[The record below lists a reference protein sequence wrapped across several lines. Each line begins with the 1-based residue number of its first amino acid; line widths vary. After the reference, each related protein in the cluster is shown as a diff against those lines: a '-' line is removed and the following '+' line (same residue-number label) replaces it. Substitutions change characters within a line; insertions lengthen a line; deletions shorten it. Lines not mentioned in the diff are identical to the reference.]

1 MVNSV
6 LTLSPEPLVKCYGH
20 PAIVL
25 EAVAA
30 VPKMAAVLFV
40 HLTAPR
46 WMHGGEAHHRAINN
60 GFASQSDGQPVNCK
74 KTASYPQYNAHVRL
88 KA

>member
-30 VPKMAAVLFV
+30 VPKMVAALFT
-40 HLTAPR
+40 HLTALR
-46 WMHGGEAHHRAINN
+46 WMHGGEAHHRATGC
-60 GFASQSDGQPVNCK
+60 GFASKLDGQPVDCK
-74 KTASYPQYNAHVRL
+74 KTASYPQYSPHVRL